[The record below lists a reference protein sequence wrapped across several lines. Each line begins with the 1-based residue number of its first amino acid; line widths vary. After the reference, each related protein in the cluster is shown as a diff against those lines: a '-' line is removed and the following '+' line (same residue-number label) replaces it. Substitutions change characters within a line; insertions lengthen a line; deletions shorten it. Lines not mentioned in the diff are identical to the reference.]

1 MPDSKKKNEA
11 PPLNDGARV
20 SIALLLQTVHMPPDT
35 TPLPADQID
44 LLLELRRKERERR
57 QAA

>member
-1 MPDSKKKNEA
+1 MPDSKKMNEA
-11 PPLNDGARV
+11 PSLNSSARV

-35 TPLPADQID
+35 TPLPAEQID
-44 LLLELRRKERERR
+44 LILELRRKERERR